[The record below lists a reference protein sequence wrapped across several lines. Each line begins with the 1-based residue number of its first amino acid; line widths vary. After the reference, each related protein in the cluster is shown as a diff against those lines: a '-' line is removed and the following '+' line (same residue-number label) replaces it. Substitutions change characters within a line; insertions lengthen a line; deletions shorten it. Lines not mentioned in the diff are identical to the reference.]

1 MASILKVDAMQ
12 GVTSAGDITITSEG
26 GAATQSLQQGLAK
39 AWSNIDG
46 TGTVSARDSLNTSS
60 ITDNAVG
67 DYSTNFTNS
76 LDNVNGV
83 ASSFAGSGTVANQ
96 VNSQSFQGLSTS
108 ALRTLTFVTGS
119 NAFDR
124 DYILHLVHGDL
135 A

>member
-1 MASILKVDAMQ
+1 MAGKIVADTLEHSTAGSIATNYV
-12 GVTSAGDITITSEG
+12 VEG
-26 GAATQSLQQGLAK
+26 SAK

-46 TGTVSARDSLNTSS
+46 LGTVLARGSLNTSS

-96 VNSQSFQGLSTS
+96 INSQSFQGLSTS

-119 NAFDR
+119 GAFDR